1 LLGFEN
7 ASVAGEIK
15 ARTGNL
21 AQASQTRLS
30 ESGGGSPK
38 PSARAFA
45 QAGGS
50 GFERETASLRRGELA

>member
-7 ASVAGEIK
+7 TSAAGETR

-30 ESGGGSPK
+30 ESGGGSPR
-38 PSARAFA
+38 PSARVVA
-45 QAGGS
+45 QASGP
-50 GFERETASLRRGELA
+50 GFERETVSLRRGELA